1 MSIIIGCFCFDS
13 KASVSHARIA
23 EIAITLK
30 KIEHLKEQRIR
41 KNGET

>member
-1 MSIIIGCFCFDS
+1 MSIIIACFCFDS
-13 KASVSHARIA
+13 KASVSCAQIT

-30 KIEHLKEQRIR
+30 EIEHLKEQRIR